1 MPYKSK
7 QEGGVSKGKPSHT
20 EKDKS
25 EVKEV
30 DEKALER
37 NEAIRDQYTDEEG
50 NPDPDKVRMTNQNRN
65 QDKTD
70 IDKPAYG
77 SSK

>member
-7 QEGGVSKGKPSHT
+7 QEGGVNKGKPS
-20 EKDKS
+20 DRGKS
-25 EVKEV
+25 KAEVKRV
-30 DEKALER
+30 DE
-37 NEAIRDQYTDEEG
+37 EELKRTENMREKYADDDG
-50 NPDPDKVRMTNQNRN
+50 SPDPDKVNVKNKNRN
-65 QDKTD
+65 RDKTD

>member
-7 QEGGVSKGKPSHT
+7 QDGGVDKGKPSGRG
-20 EKDKS
+20 KDKAAT
-25 EVKEV
+25 KEV
-30 DEKALER
+30 DPKKLKREEEMRKKYA
-37 NEAIRDQYTDEEG
+37 DKEG
-50 NPDPDKVRMTNQNRN
+50 NPDPDKVDVKNKNRN
-65 QDKTD
+65 TRKPD

>member
-1 MPYKSK
+1 MPYKAK
-7 QEGGVSKGKPSHT
+7 NDGGVSKGKPSET

-30 DEKALER
+30 NSEKLE
-37 NEAIRDQYTDEEG
+37 ETEEIHDKYADDHG
-50 NPDPDKVRMTNQNRN
+50 DPDPDKVYVTNRN
-65 QDKTD
+65 RNTDKPD

>member
-7 QEGGVSKGKPSHT
+7 QDGGVDKGKPSGQG
-20 EKDKS
+20 KDKAAT
-25 EVKEV
+25 KEV
-30 DEKALER
+30 DPKKLKREEEMRKK
-37 NEAIRDQYTDEEG
+37 YTDKEG
-50 NPDPDKVRMTNQNRN
+50 NPDPDKVNVKHPNRN
-65 QDKTD
+65 TDKPD